1 MLSMDDIKYI
11 KRLYER
17 EGVSI
22 REIMRRTGYHYE
34 TVRKYLDMEDF
45 NEPSYPPRNSVS
57 LLDPLKPVIDQ
68 WLTDDLKAP
77 RKQRH
82 TAKRI
87 YQRLQEEYPDQ
98 LEVCNR
104 RGLALLQNIKGSKL

>member
-1 MLSMDDIKYI
+1 MTLAGLRPGEK
-11 KRLYER
+11 LFE
-17 EGVSI
+17 
-22 REIMRRTGYHYE
+22 
-34 TVRKYLDMEDF
+34 
-45 NEPSYPPRNSVS
+45 
-57 LLDPLKPVIDQ
+57 

-98 LEVCNR
+98 LEVKLR
-104 RGLALLQNIKGSKL
+104 SKLSLKIQMKIIKAIYLL

>member
-34 TVRKYLDMEDF
+34 TVRKYLDMKILM
-45 NEPSYPPRNSVS
+45 S
-57 LLDPLKPVIDQ
+57 LLI
-68 WLTDDLKAP
+68 
-77 RKQRH
+77 
-82 TAKRI
+82 
-87 YQRLQEEYPDQ
+87 
-98 LEVCNR
+98 R
-104 RGLALLQNIKGSKL
+104 REILFLY